1 MWATRYSRLVAFC
14 ERAEDLLQFKPKRC
28 QCKIHSDI
36 FFVPIVCYHNPLS
49 SRSMLWNP
57 FQYQVTATFLR
68 EEGEQAILEIHKG
81 THAGTILFPKSL
93 LPHVLRPGETFV
105 LKMEDSETARTLEI
119 QTLRQLL
126 NDLIQ

>member
-1 MWATRYSRLVAFC
+1 MPV
-14 ERAEDLLQFKPKRC
+14 
-28 QCKIHSDI
+28 
-36 FFVPIVCYHNPLS
+36 VCYHDPLS
-49 SRSMLWNP
+49 SRSMFWNP

-81 THAGTILFPKSL
+81 THVETIPFPKSL
-93 LPHVLRPGETFV
+93 LPHVLKPGETFI
-105 LKMEDSETARTLEI
+105 LKMEDAETARTSEI